1 MASVYILILSNVI
14 VIIII
19 MFIATDMSS
28 GNVDI

>member
-1 MASVYILILSNVI
+1 MASVYIHILSNVI

>member
-1 MASVYILILSNVI
+1 MDSVYIHILSNVI

-19 MFIATDMSS
+19 MFIATDVSS

>member
-1 MASVYILILSNVI
+1 MASVYIHILSNVI
-14 VIIII
+14 AIIII

>member
-1 MASVYILILSNVI
+1 MDSVYIHILSNVI

>member
-1 MASVYILILSNVI
+1 MASVYIHILSNVI

-28 GNVDI
+28 GNLDI

>member
-1 MASVYILILSNVI
+1 MASVYIHVLSNVI

>member
-1 MASVYILILSNVI
+1 MASVYIHILSNVI

-28 GNVDI
+28 GNIDI